1 MRGFETIFSDGPRQR
16 AKERERCGHDKIE
29 RGQQKEAYGVVRPM
43 NDEIGVPQGNW
54 EASGSDADHEDRG
67 GQESQK
73 REGDRAEYLHHA
85 QLPSFPKS
93 IQGSGSSFTPHRQPV
108 FVKSLCVATA
118 FALSACVAPQM
129 HTEAQLNTVATGC
142 GMALGELIQ
151 DEEQKKLLL
160 AIRQSATPEQRA
172 CVAKWAR
179 RNGLKPVF
187 VNMNFPE
194 SGS

>member
-1 MRGFETIFSDGPRQR
+1 MRRAARILAFS
-16 AKERERCGHDKIE
+16 ISLS
-29 RGQQKEAYGVVRPM
+29 
-43 NDEIGVPQGNW
+43 I
-54 EASGSDADHEDRG
+54 SG
-67 GQESQK
+67 
-73 REGDRAEYLHHA
+73 
-85 QLPSFPKS
+85 
-93 IQGSGSSFTPHRQPV
+93 
-108 FVKSLCVATA
+108 CVT
-118 FALSACVAPQM
+118 PQM

-142 GMALGELIQ
+142 GLALGELIQ

-160 AIRQSATPEQRA
+160 AIRKSATPEQRA